1 MYLEGTSVYEEGT
14 PMYQASTNMY
24 FKVHKYNTK
33 RTRVYAKVHA
43 CPRW

>member
-1 MYLEGTSVYEEGT
+1 MYLEGTSVYQEGT

-33 RTRVYAKVHA
+33 QTRYYVKVHA